1 MTGRVQAGL
10 PPFQLPPFS
19 AEVNNRT
26 LNVLEMV
33 AELKA
38 GIIVV
43 PVVAIIANVA
53 IGKAFGEYIGLRIS
67 ITDKQIFPL
76 TKSSSF

>member
-1 MTGRVQAGL
+1 LTYSGRVQAGL
-10 PPFQLPPFS
+10 PPFQFPNFT
-19 AEVNNRT
+19 AELGNRT
-26 LNVLEMV
+26 LNFVEMA

-53 IGKAFGEYIGLRIS
+53 IGKAFGE
-67 ITDKQIFPL
+67 T
-76 TKSSSF
+76 TKFYFVGDRD

>member
-1 MTGRVQAGL
+1 MDTSGRVQSGL

-19 AEVNNRT
+19 AELNNRT
-26 LNVLEMV
+26 LNVLEMA

-53 IGKAFGEYIGLRIS
+53 IGKAFGES
-67 ITDKQIFPL
+67 I
-76 TKSSSF
+76 

>member
-1 MTGRVQAGL
+1 
-10 PPFQLPPFS
+10 
-19 AEVNNRT
+19 
-26 LNVLEMV
+26 MV

-53 IGKAFGEYIGLRIS
+53 IGKAFG
-67 ITDKQIFPL
+67 
-76 TKSSSF
+76 KST